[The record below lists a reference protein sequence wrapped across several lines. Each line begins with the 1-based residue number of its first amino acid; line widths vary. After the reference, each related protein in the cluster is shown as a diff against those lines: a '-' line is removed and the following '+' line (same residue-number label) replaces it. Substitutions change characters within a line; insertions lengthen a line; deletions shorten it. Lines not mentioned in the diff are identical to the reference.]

1 MTVCLIVGHAIA
13 TVGHPSLRGCKLA
26 LCQRLNGDGS
36 ADGTPPVIAVDPLGA
51 GMYQKVLMTTDGK
64 AAQELVGDPLSPIR
78 NTIIGLVDE
87 PAESTKNAA

>member
-13 TVGHPSLRGCKLA
+13 TIGHSSLTGCNLA
-26 LCQRLNGDGS
+26 LCQRLNADGLPDGS
-36 ADGTPPVIAVDPLGA
+36 TPVIAVDPLGA
-51 GMYQKVLMTTDGK
+51 GLHQKVLMTTDGK

-87 PAESTKNAA
+87 PKLAAPAA